1 MLPYSN
7 AGICWG
13 NRPEGEIEEDRS
25 SPPAKENEGTGRG
38 WAAGE
43 NSQTHCPIK
52 VTLDCLGVS
61 RQAEAQ
67 KDKEVHQLSP
77 QGSPRSRICGSRV
90 HGRVQQVAQ
99 PAAPE
104 VAVLQDLSLSRVT
117 AQWLHVCCWFHALQ
131 CPKYINHAILSQCL
145 SVDTILH

>member
-25 SPPAKENEGTGRG
+25 SPPAKENEGASGV

-43 NSQTHCPIK
+43 NSMIHCPTK
-52 VTLDCLGVS
+52 VTLDCLGLS

-117 AQWLHVCCWFHALQ
+117 AQWLHVCWFHALQ